1 MEFIK
6 KIMNYLKQKY
16 LDWREKRFL
25 KKHGC
30 ENRAQ
35 YERMYDPDYNIRATR
50 VKDYY
55 FGYPYVHCF
64 TDRDHTAY
72 FVDLGWCGMPVIHQW
87 CKENLKDKFRID
99 FLQVLKD
106 SYTDEWEVN
115 GIGGGDYYFIAFKN
129 ESDMMWFKLRW
140 EGSRE
145 VYF

>member
-1 MEFIK
+1 
-6 KIMNYLKQKY
+6 MNYLKQKY

-35 YERMYDPDYNIRATR
+35 YERMYDPDYNMWATR

-55 FGYPYVHCF
+55 FGYPYVHCV
-64 TDRDHTAY
+64 TDRDHTIY
-72 FVDLGWCGMPVIHQW
+72 FWDLGWCGMIAIHQW
-87 CKENLKDKFRID
+87 CKENCKDKFRID

-115 GIGGGDYYFIAFKN
+115 GMGGGDYIFIAFKN

-145 VYF
+145 VYC

>member
-1 MEFIK
+1 
-6 KIMNYLKQKY
+6 MNYLKQKY

-129 ESDMMWFKLRW
+129 ESDMIWFKLRW

>member
-1 MEFIK
+1 
-6 KIMNYLKQKY
+6 MNYLKQKY